1 VLVGVLTGIQG
12 QIPTA
17 ALMGRQQT
25 LHGITVGSID
35 NQKEM
40 IDALGTLNLRPV
52 IDSSFPLTESA
63 PRFGIRRAGIILARS
78 VSLPNLRATADNDP
92 LS

>member
-17 ALMGRQQT
+17 ALMHVGRQQT

-52 IDSSFPLTESA
+52 IDSSFPLTEICAAFRHQES
-63 PRFGIRRAGIILARS
+63 RHHFGKICLTS
-78 VSLPNLRATADNDP
+78 
-92 LS
+92 

>member
-52 IDSSFPLTESA
+52 IDSSFPLTEICAAFRHQES
-63 PRFGIRRAGIILARS
+63 RHHFGKICLTS
-78 VSLPNLRATADNDP
+78 
-92 LS
+92 